1 MCRMQEQ
8 RTSFFDGLSEDQLAE
23 VLDQLEERR
32 FPAGAMVLSEG
43 DAPRELYIVRS
54 GFADVYLRDRDNS
67 ERHIGRVGPGASLGE
82 VSLFTGQPVS
92 ATVRAVDDLDVLAI
106 SEREFHRIADRF
118 PRVYRNLGTILS
130 ERLVRS
136 DRRSLQ
142 NRPTRVTTL
151 VDEGAPPLVGY
162 ALACSLAWH
171 LRAPVALLV
180 IAEGEPPAE
189 LARLAIGDAADLTE
203 TSAAP
208 RAHLAIIPRS
218 GLELNG
224 GLAGLVDRLVARH
237 EHVLVQ
243 VAAGTPHGGL
253 DGRTVYLSGLDSRCD
268 DQSVPPGRTVRAW
281 MAGRGPRPEV
291 SGVLC
296 VPELEPADETC
307 LKAGLLP
314 AATSAGRALGWEA
327 RELAGLKVGLALGA
341 GSFKGY
347 AHAGVLDVILQAGI
361 PIDYIAGTSI
371 GAAVAALYA
380 AGYGMEASLRIL
392 DRMGASAFRLTLP
405 TSSLLSSSG
414 LRTSVRRT
422 TGERRI
428 EDLPVPLAIVA
439 ADIAT
444 QREVVFTRGLLW
456 PALLATVSIPGIYPP
471 QRMGRYILVD
481 GGICNP
487 VPSRV
492 AADMGADVVIAVRL
506 ISRPVPRAPELEAA
520 AATGKVPSVL
530 QAIMRSIEVMQ
541 SKISA
546 DTASAATIVIE
557 PMTADVSYGWGLRNF
572 SQGRRYIAAGEAA
585 AREALPRIA
594 SALPWLR
601 SGSAQPSG
609 SR

>member
-1 MCRMQEQ
+1 MCRMQEH
-8 RTSFFDGLSEDQLAE
+8 RTSFFDGLEADQLSE

-32 FPAGAMVLSEG
+32 FPAGAVVLAEG

-54 GFADVYLRDRDNS
+54 GFADIYLSDRSDG

-92 ATVRAVDDLDVLAI
+92 ATVRAVEDLDVLAI
-106 SEREFHRIADRF
+106 SEPEFHRIADRF

-136 DRRSLQ
+136 DQRSQ
-142 NRPTRVTTL
+142 QSRPTRVATL
-151 VDEGAPPLVGY
+151 INEGAPPLVGY

-180 IAEGEPPAE
+180 VTDGEPPE
-189 LARLAIGDAADLTE
+189 DLAALASRSGDGVVPAGDGRA
-203 TSAAP
+203 

-218 GLELNG
+218 GIEPHG

-243 VAAGTPHGGL
+243 VPAGGPNGDLG
-253 DGRTVYLSGLDSRCD
+253 GRTVFLSGAEGTGDGQIARSG
-268 DQSVPPGRTVRAW
+268 GRLHAW
-281 MAGRGPRPEV
+281 KAGTGPRPEP

-296 VPELEPADETC
+296 VPDLIPADVKR
-307 LKAGLLP
+307 LQDGLLP
-314 AATSAGRALGWEA
+314 PATAAGRAVGWLA
-327 RELAGLKVGLALGA
+327 RDLAGLKVGLALGA

-347 AHAGVLDVILQAGI
+347 AHIGVVDVLRRAGI

-371 GAAVAALYA
+371 GGAVAALYA
-380 AGYGMEASLRIL
+380 AGYGTQASIQIL
-392 DRMGASAFRLTLP
+392 DRIGASAFRP
-405 TSSLLSSSG
+405 TVPIRSLMSSNG
-414 LRTSVRRT
+414 LRASVRRM

-428 EDLPVPLAIVA
+428 EDLPVPLSVVA
-439 ADIAT
+439 TDIAT
-444 QREVVFTRGLLW
+444 QREVVFKRGLLW
-456 PALLATVSIPGIYPP
+456 PALLASVSIPGIYPA

-487 VPSRV
+487 VPSNV

-506 ISRPVPRAPELEAA
+506 ISRPIPRAPELEAVEA
-520 AATGKVPSVL
+520 AGKVPSVL

-546 DTASAATIVIE
+546 ETASAATIVIE
-557 PMTADVSYGWGLRNF
+557 PLTADTPYGWGLRNF
-572 SQGRRYIAAGEAA
+572 SEGKRYVVAGEAA

-601 SGSAQPSG
+601 Q
-609 SR
+609 